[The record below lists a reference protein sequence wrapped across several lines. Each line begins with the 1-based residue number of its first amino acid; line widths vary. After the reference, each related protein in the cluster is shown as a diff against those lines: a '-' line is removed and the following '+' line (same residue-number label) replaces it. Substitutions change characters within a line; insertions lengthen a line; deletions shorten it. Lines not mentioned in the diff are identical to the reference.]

1 MKKHSSISHIV
12 VLEDNNDFSKQI
24 YRALS
29 TDRCKVTLTENSTS
43 FFDAMQTEMPDVVLL
58 NITLNPNP
66 LSGIE
71 VFRLLSHDE
80 NTSTRLVIYS
90 STDVSPWVNE
100 VHKLGRFSLYSHNSP
115 LTISNLVQNIHT
127 ALQIKKQ
134 EEENLYTQAD
144 NIFLKKNLFHSHPF
158 IGESE
163 PIKEARSK
171 ICRLAK
177 SDEDM
182 FVIGETG
189 TGKEIAAYFY
199 YFNSK
204 RFGKPFQIVNCS
216 ALTETLIE
224 TELFGHIKGSF
235 TSADRTKVGLFEL
248 CDKGILFLDELT
260 NLSIAAQSKLLRA
273 IENKEI
279 QIVGGESRQVDTKLI
294 FASNSPID
302 VLSRTDVIRNDLFY
316 RIESNIVEL
325 APLRDRG
332 DDILLLMNYFINRY
346 SRNNQVIDYPGISDM
361 KTFLLE
367 YNWPGN
373 VRELKNFCKSILI
386 NESEISP
393 AIIKKHLKIKLDRGK
408 PKNDNSASVS
418 ITSTDIKK
426 AVADYEKSFL
436 LHHLRKNNWK
446 ICETANQIGI
456 ERTTLYKK
464 IKQYKLEKYEHCE
477 TTE

>member
-1 MKKHSSISHIV
+1 MRKINSPGK
-12 VLEDNNDFSKQI
+12 VLVLDEDKDFTKQI
-24 YRALS
+24 QKALS
-29 TDRCKVTLTENSTS
+29 TDHCKVTVTENSTS
-43 FFDAMQTEMPDVVLL
+43 FFDFMNSDPPDVVLL
-58 NITLNPNP
+58 KITFSPNP

-71 VFRLLSHDE
+71 VFRLLSLDQA
-80 NTSTRLVIYS
+80 TKARLVIYS
-90 STDVSPWVNE
+90 TNDVSPWVNE
-100 VHKLGRFSLYSHNSP
+100 VHKLGKFSLYSQNSP
-115 LTISNLVQNIHT
+115 LTINHLIQHVHT

-134 EEENLYTQAD
+134 EEENLLTQVE

-163 PIKEARSK
+163 PIKDARSK

-204 RFGKPFQIVNCS
+204 RFGKPFHIVNCS

-224 TELFGHIKGSF
+224 SELFGHIKGSF
-235 TSADRTKVGLFEL
+235 TSADRTKVGFFEL

-260 NLSIAAQSKLLRA
+260 NLSLAAQSKLLRA

-302 VLSRTDVIRNDLFY
+302 ILSRPDVIRNDLFY
-316 RIESNIVEL
+316 RIESNIIEL
-325 APLRDRG
+325 VPLRERG

-346 SRNNQVIDYPGISDM
+346 SRNNQVIDYNGISDM
-361 KTFLLE
+361 KSLLLD
-367 YNWPGN
+367 YTWPGN

-386 NESEISP
+386 NESEITP
-393 AIIKKHLKIKLDRGK
+393 QIVKKHLQNKLKRCIQV
-408 PKNDNSASVS
+408 PNVNHTDNISVG
-418 ITSTDIKK
+418 DIKQ
-426 AVADYEKSFL
+426 AMAEFEKSFL
-436 LHHLRKNNWK
+436 IHHLRQNNWK
-446 ICETANQIGI
+446 ICDTAKRIGI

-464 IKQYKLEKYEHCE
+464 IKQYNLEKYENKDAAS
-477 TTE
+477 